1 MYRAVSVASAAA
13 RRIQPAVACI
23 RFASTARY
31 TKDHVRC
38 ARSVIRP
45 RGAFSLSLCTR
56 AREHA
61 LIPAPQPCPHRARPQ
76 EYVIVSGASGTIGI
90 SDHAQAQLGDV
101 VYVGL
106 PEVGAKFKKGDSM
119 ASVESVKAA
128 SDVYAPVSGTVTAVN
143 SALSADPGAVNKA
156 AETTA
161 WFVKMDLADPKEAAA
176 LMDAAAYAKAV
187 AAEKH

>member
-1 MYRAVSVASAAA
+1 M
-13 RRIQPAVACI
+13 
-23 RFASTARY
+23 
-31 TKDHVRC
+31 
-38 ARSVIRP
+38 
-45 RGAFSLSLCTR
+45 
-56 AREHA
+56 
-61 LIPAPQPCPHRARPQ
+61 
-76 EYVIVSGASGTIGI
+76 SGASGTIGI

-143 SALSADPGAVNKA
+143 AALVADPGAVNKA

-176 LMDAAAYAKAV
+176 LMDATAYAKVV
-187 AAEKH
+187 AEEKH